1 MVQIVNRGPS
11 IGQLF
16 GEGFGAGAS
25 QTLTERLQSKKEE
38 KSAEK
43 GLSNLREKYGEDLS
57 EFDSLKPMDQIFA
70 IQDAYK
76 HDPKQM
82 QAMIGNTLQ
91 AGLMESKSKA
101 NELAAAKAKTTED
114 RLAGAE
120 ERQASKFEKEIA
132 DDQADIDFVKEK
144 YGMDVST
151 GKAARTVISSKEK
164 QVFEP
169 TLQKG
174 AAESILATNKAIKER
189 AESARR
195 VMPPLRASRTTN
207 KKNVTGLGDIR
218 TILFNLTG
226 NEIFKTAD
234 AALIDASVKEL
245 LGDLRKD
252 IIGGRA
258 SQQEFLTMLGFVPG
272 IGKTQSANENL
283 FNFFITM
290 KEMDLA
296 EDAAR
301 RSYLKEIG
309 GIGNAGADFE
319 AEITERAE
327 SLKDG
332 IWASYQPVLH
342 GKKDLF
348 EQQIAKD
355 PSLKK
360 KQKVVSPDGEV
371 GFIDKAKVKKAQD
384 AGYYIYGR

>member
-1 MVQIVNRGPS
+1 MVQIINRAPTA
-11 IGQLF
+11 GQLLGQGL
-16 GEGFGAGAS
+16 GEGFS
-25 QTLTERLQSKKEE
+25 QTLGERLQDKRQQKQMDEGLAKLDELGDIEDMDMMTLQKEIFKAFPGNPELAQKMVGNVLQQKLMEGKTQASKLA
-38 KSAEK
+38 AEK
-43 GLSNLREKYGEDLS
+43 
-57 EFDSLKPMDQIFA
+57 
-70 IQDAYK
+70 
-76 HDPKQM
+76 
-82 QAMIGNTLQ
+82 
-91 AGLMESKSKA
+91 
-101 NELAAAKAKTTED
+101 AAATEQ

-174 AAESILATNKAIKER
+174 AAESILATNKSIKER
-189 AESARR
+189 GESAKR
-195 VMPPLRASRTTN
+195 VMPALRAADQTN
-207 KKNVTGLGDIR
+207 EKNVTGIGDIG
-218 TILFNLTG
+218 TIMYQLTG
-226 NEIFKTAD
+226 MEVFKSKD
-234 AALIDASVKEL
+234 AALIDASIKEL

-258 SQQEFLTMLGFVPG
+258 SQQEFLTMLSFVPG
-272 IGKTQSANENL
+272 IGKTKSANKNL
-283 FNFFITM
+283 FKFFMTM

-296 EDAAR
+296 EDSAR

-319 AEITERAE
+319 SQITERTE
-327 SLKDG
+327 SLRDG
-332 IWASYQPVLH
+332 IWAAYQPVLQ

-348 EQQIAKD
+348 EQQIDKD

-360 KQKVVSPDGEV
+360 KQKVGSPDGNI